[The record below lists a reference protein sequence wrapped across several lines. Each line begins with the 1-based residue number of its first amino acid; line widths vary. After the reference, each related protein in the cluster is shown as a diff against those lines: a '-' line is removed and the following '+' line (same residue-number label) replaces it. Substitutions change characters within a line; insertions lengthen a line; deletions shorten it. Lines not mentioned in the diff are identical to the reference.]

1 MLWVAKRR
9 GIFWLF
15 FSHRMPLFPGENC
28 DIMTERSCKNGKVG
42 RFENGPEM
50 TRISQENRM
59 NTRSVSIDAA
69 NVNRLLSAGS
79 GDAALLY
86 LYLQAGNDRL
96 EAAAE
101 LRMSE
106 GRVSCAEATL
116 RQMGLMAAESRDV
129 GFGGEKPVY
138 TEADVLGSMN
148 NDPSFRSLYGE
159 VQRRLGRTLT
169 TEELKILLTFVR
181 YLGLPADVICVLVSY
196 CQERSVRRSGRNP
209 SLRTIEKEAYAWA
222 EQGIDTMEE
231 AAAFIQ
237 AQNVYHSR
245 LSKLCRL
252 LQIRGRALTAAE
264 EKYAQA
270 WLDMDFDDE
279 VFTMAYERTCLNTGG
294 LSWAYM
300 NKILIRWRDAGFRTG
315 ADVRNGDRKAPARD
329 ASGEFSAVELEAVRR
344 IAQEG

>member
-1 MLWVAKRR
+1 
-9 GIFWLF
+9 
-15 FSHRMPLFPGENC
+15 
-28 DIMTERSCKNGKVG
+28 
-42 RFENGPEM
+42 
-50 TRISQENRM
+50 M

-116 RQMGLMAAESRDV
+116 RQMGLLAAESRDV

-209 SLRTIEKEAYAWA
+209 SLRTIEKEAYEWA
-222 EQGIDTMEE
+222 ERGIDSME
-231 AAAFIQ
+231 AAGAFIQ
-237 AQNVYHSR
+237 AKNVYHSR
-245 LSKLCRL
+245 LGKLMRL
-252 LQIRGRALTAAE
+252 LQIKGRNLTAAE
-264 EKYAQA
+264 EKYAAQ
-270 WLDMDFDDE
+270 WLDWGISE
-279 VFTMAYERTCLNTGG
+279 ELIAMAYEKTCLNTGG

-300 NKILIRWRDAGFRTG
+300 HKILARWNELGLRT
-315 ADVRNGDRKAPARD
+315 AAEVRSGDRKNTKSATRNLDSDEQAAIAR
-329 ASGEFSAVELEAVRR
+329 LL
-344 IAQEG
+344 QEG